1 MTDRVTGD
9 LVSYVYALRIDM
21 PWYTE
26 HILHS
31 PITLPHPPSSYS
43 TLPHPPSPYPPLPP
57 SLTSYSTLPHPPS
70 PYPPLPLSFPPTPS
84 HPAAQSLLLSL
95 QVLVQLSRDAPHVP
109 LSPVVGRVHS
119 LTREND
125 TILLGL
131 FMVKGSLRQG
141 SGEV

>member
-1 MTDRVTGD
+1 MH
-9 LVSYVYALRIDM
+9 YVLTC
-21 PWYTE
+21 PG
-26 HILHS
+26 
-31 PITLPHPPSSYS
+31 TLNIFS
-43 TLPHPPSPYPPLPP
+43 TPPSPSPIPPHLILPSPIPPHPILPSPP